1 VTRTGIKKLP
11 AVAVTSPLPGNPLAM
26 FEGKAE
32 VRVFRATGKRSEAQV
47 IRCLRD
53 AQGAVTLLS
62 DPITEK
68 VLQACPDLRVVSNVA
83 VGVDNVDLAACAH
96 RGIVVTNTPDVLTES
111 CADLTWTLLLGAAR
125 RVVEG
130 DRFVRQGRFK
140 GWRLDLLLGTDF
152 RGKTLGIVGMGR
164 IGRAVARRAV
174 PFGFRIVYHQRHRL
188 PASAEAALDARFVS
202 LEELIGTADVVSLH
216 CPLTAQTHHLLNRE
230 RLFQMKPGALL
241 VNTGRGPLVDEAA
254 LVECLREGPL
264 AAAGLDVYEREPELS
279 PGLRDLPNA
288 LLLPHLGSASKET
301 REEMARL
308 AVTDCLAVLEGRAP
322 AHPVPLPG

>member
-1 VTRTGIKKLP
+1 MTRTGIRKLP

-26 FEGKAE
+26 FEGKA
-32 VRVFRATGKRSEAQV
+32 RVKVYGATGKRSEAQV

-68 VLQACPDLRVVSNVA
+68 VLEACPNLRVVSNVA
-83 VGVDNVDLAACAH
+83 VGVDNVDLAACAR

-164 IGRAVARRAV
+164 IGRAVARRAA
-174 PFGFRIVYHQRHRL
+174 PFGFRIVYTQRHRL
-188 PASAEAALDARFVS
+188 PASVESALDARFAH
-202 LEELIGTADVVSLH
+202 LDELLQTADVVSLH

-254 LVECLREGPL
+254 LVECLRAGPL

-279 PGLRDLPNA
+279 PGLKDLPNA

-308 AVTDCLAVLEGRAP
+308 AVADCLAVLEGRAP